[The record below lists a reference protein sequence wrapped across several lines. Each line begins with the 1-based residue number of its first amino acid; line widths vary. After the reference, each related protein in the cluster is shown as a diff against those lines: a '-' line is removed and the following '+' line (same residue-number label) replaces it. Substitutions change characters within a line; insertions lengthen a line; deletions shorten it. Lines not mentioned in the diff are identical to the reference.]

1 MSQNGDLNKDELS
14 KEDELDEE
22 YDKLSEEDM
31 NDINDTTEEGMI
43 YKSTNPIL
51 KEKNKSIFKKEEITI
66 KGKSYDFYY
75 QDIFSAVEGI
85 LVRQEILEECH
96 WVYENNYVDNGFQDY
111 CLITIL
117 MMVRGADEEF
127 NVKLSTDGNGDD
139 NSGFGSDYD
148 CCDNIN
154 DDKLTEYLIG
164 SKSFVNN

>member
-96 WVYENNYVDNGFQDY
+96 WVYENNYVDNG
-111 CLITIL
+111 
-117 MMVRGADEEF
+117 
-127 NVKLSTDGNGDD
+127 VKFSIKI
-139 NSGFGSDYD
+139 F
-148 CCDNIN
+148 
-154 DDKLTEYLIG
+154 
-164 SKSFVNN
+164 